1 MFFPDY
7 YGIEIKCTTR
17 FSNYPISLFSLAF
30 DGTYLFEMKRI
41 AETYGIFDNTF
52 KNTKFLYCSV
62 NAKNYTYLANGI
74 KLKLDVSYEEEK
86 IYLVVYDKNNILI
99 ERESFWSFELLHKK
113 LERKLKYLAFVS
125 AKKLVKNGKIYFY
138 YYDIQFMKLKNFYVF
153 LELVKIGKI
162 RLINNV
168 VVYICF

>member
-1 MFFPDY
+1 MFAL
-7 YGIEIKCTTR
+7 GITLTG
-17 FSNYPISLFSLAF
+17 FLAF
-30 DGTYLFEMKRI
+30 IKSAIFVVGYIQSSNLFPEPLT
-41 AETYGIFDNTF
+41 A
-52 KNTKFLYCSV
+52 
-62 NAKNYTYLANGI
+62 
-74 KLKLDVSYEEEK
+74 EEEK

-113 LERKLKYLAFVS
+113 LECKLKYLAFVS

-162 RLINNV
+162 DVYFKYGVYRSGARIGKPCDHGTSFNINRNDLDKLFSRL
-168 VVYICF
+168 